1 MRVQQLVLP
10 CTLCCVAGL
19 APPPRRTAATRCSAA
34 SRCSTHVRAAALPT
48 EACVALLYVAPL
60 PPVGT
65 VIGRRWRKLRGL
77 PADNGPLV
85 APPRDKTTRR
95 YALLV
100 LAYALRAAA
109 PLSKVFFFFVALRLS
124 ALPRYGAPAEE
135 NTPLPAIWRHVV
147 SAAAAAATLTVACA
161 PRTREFLAALWAS
174 ARAKEK
180 EWDTYLARWIPP
192 VGQGHV
198 FRACYGLAL
207 ALTVNFWLNEYFN
220 RNTPSDTGEPAPE
233 K

>member
-1 MRVQQLVLP
+1 M
-10 CTLCCVAGL
+10 
-19 APPPRRTAATRCSAA
+19 
-34 SRCSTHVRAAALPT
+34 
-48 EACVALLYVAPL
+48 
-60 PPVGT
+60 
-65 VIGRRWRKLRGL
+65 IGRRWRKLRGL
-77 PADNGPLV
+77 PADTGPLV
-85 APPRDKTTRR
+85 APPRDKNTRR

-100 LAYALRAAA
+100 LSYALRAAA

-124 ALPRYGAPAEE
+124 DLPRYGAPPDERTPS
-135 NTPLPAIWRHVV
+135 TPLVRHVAGAT
-147 SAAAAAATLTVACA
+147 AAAAALTVACA
-161 PRTREFLAALWAS
+161 PRTREILAMLWAS

-220 RNTPSDTGEPAPE
+220 RNPPSDTGEPAPDT
-233 K
+233 

>member
-1 MRVQQLVLP
+1 MHSSSI
-10 CTLCCVAGL
+10 GL
-19 APPPRRTAATRCSAA
+19 ALLCGGPAFSLRPPARRIAAKRTYAINAA
-34 SRCSTHVRAAALPT
+34 VLPT

-65 VIGRRWRKLRGL
+65 IIGGRWRRIRG
-77 PADNGPLV
+77 ATVDTGPLV
-85 APPRDKTTRR
+85 APPRDKNTGR

-124 ALPRYGAPAEE
+124 DLPRYGAPPDER
-135 NTPLPAIWRHVV
+135 TPSTPVVRHVV

-161 PRTREFLAALWAS
+161 PRTREVLAALWAS

-180 EWDTYLARWIPP
+180 EWDQYLARWIPP

-220 RNTPSDTGEPAPE
+220 RNPPQEDEDT
-233 K
+233 

>member
-1 MRVQQLVLP
+1 MHSSSI
-10 CTLCCVAGL
+10 GL
-19 APPPRRTAATRCSAA
+19 ALLCGGPAFALRPPPRRIAAKRTYAINAA
-34 SRCSTHVRAAALPT
+34 VLPT

-65 VIGRRWRKLRGL
+65 IIGRRWRRIRG
-77 PADNGPLV
+77 AAVDTGPLV
-85 APPRDKTTRR
+85 APPRDKNTRR
-95 YALLV
+95 YALIV

-109 PLSKVFFFFVALRLS
+109 PLTKIAFFFIALRLS

-135 NTPLPAIWRHVV
+135 NTPLPAIWRHVAG
-147 SAAAAAATLTVACA
+147 AAGAATALTVACA
-161 PRTREFLAALWAS
+161 PRTREVLAALWAS

-233 K
+233 T

>member
-1 MRVQQLVLP
+1 MHTHRLAL
-10 CTLCCVAGL
+10 LCGGSAFAL
-19 APPPRRTAATRCSAA
+19 TPPARRIAAKRTYAVDAA
-34 SRCSTHVRAAALPT
+34 VLPT

-65 VIGRRWRKLRGL
+65 IIGRRWRRIRG
-77 PADNGPLV
+77 AAVDTGPLV
-85 APPRDKTTRR
+85 APPRDKNTRR
-95 YALLV
+95 YALFV

-124 ALPRYGAPAEE
+124 DLPRYGAPPDERTAS
-135 NTPLPAIWRHVV
+135 TPVVRHVV
-147 SAAAAAATLTVACA
+147 SAGAAAAALTVAVA
-161 PRTREFLAALWAS
+161 PRTREVLAALWAS

-207 ALTVNFWLNEYFN
+207 ALTVNYWLNEFLN
-220 RNTPSDTGEPAPE
+220 RTPPKEDM
-233 K
+233 